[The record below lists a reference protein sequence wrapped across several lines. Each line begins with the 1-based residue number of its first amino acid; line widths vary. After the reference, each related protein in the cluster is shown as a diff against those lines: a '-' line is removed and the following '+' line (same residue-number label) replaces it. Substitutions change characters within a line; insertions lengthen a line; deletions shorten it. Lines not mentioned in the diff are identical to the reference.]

1 MLVRHC
7 PNTISIIVPLVA
19 DVKGQ
24 SYQNIGKML
33 KFFKC
38 FFIVMCD
45 IIHKPMYNY
54 V

>member
-33 KFFKC
+33 KFFK
-38 FFIVMCD
+38 FFFTKLYDIV
-45 IIHKPMYNY
+45 HKHMYNC